1 MQNKDK
7 SMKQKVSEYMEIL
20 GVHVPDEQAH
30 NEQAHKADNPDEDTA
45 RQSTGSVV

>member
-20 GVHVPDEQAH
+20 GVRVPDDQDV
-30 NEQAHKADNPDEDTA
+30 KTDNPDEDT
-45 RQSTGSVV
+45 RQSAGGVV

>member
-7 SMKQKVSEYMEIL
+7 SMKQKVAEYMEIL
-20 GVHVPDEQAH
+20 GVRVPDDQDV
-30 NEQAHKADNPDEDTA
+30 KTDNPDEDTA